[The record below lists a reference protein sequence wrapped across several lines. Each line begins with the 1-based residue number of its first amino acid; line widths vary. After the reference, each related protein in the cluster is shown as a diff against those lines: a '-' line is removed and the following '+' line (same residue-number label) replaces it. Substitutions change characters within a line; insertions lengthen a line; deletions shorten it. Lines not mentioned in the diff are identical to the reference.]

1 MTVHSIDVES
11 ALQVINFVLENPGI
25 PSVGI
30 DGSRFSPLV
39 QVFNADSLRPRH
51 DGGKTRQAEAPLM
64 ELDFILSGPN
74 DLGIDEH
81 VKWHRPPPFQCQ
93 FPGGKIF
100 QDLFL
105 IFNYRKL

>member
-1 MTVHSIDVES
+1 MHSIDVES
-11 ALQVINFVLENPGI
+11 AVQVVNFVLENPSM

-30 DGSRFSPLV
+30 DAARFSPLI
-39 QVFNADSLRPRH
+39 QVFHADSLRPRH

-81 VKWHRPPPFQCQ
+81 VKWHRPPPFQRQ
-93 FPGGKIF
+93 LLGGQIF
-100 QDLFL
+100 QDLLL
-105 IFNYRKL
+105 IFNHRKL